1 MTLSSWAQRRRRG
14 FTLIELLVVIAII
27 AVLIGLLLPAV
38 QKVRETANRMKC
50 ANNLKQLGLAL
61 HNYHDTNQCFPPARL
76 KTAPAAG
83 QPAVDYHGWITYIL
97 PMIEQDN
104 LARQYRFDLP
114 YKDPINVPVGV
125 LHLTL
130 LTCPT
135 APNDRDFTS
144 GAMTDY
150 SSTNIFITGGVVDN
164 YSDYGNVQGAYH
176 NQGVLKVVTPAT
188 IAGDTRGN
196 KIADVRDG
204 TSNTIMVAECGGR
217 EQHWLNGA
225 LDTTVFTTGNWTG
238 RWINPNNHMEIR
250 GFSLATMTQGWP
262 PASPTPP
269 CAVNCTNAREIYSF
283 HNGGANTVF
292 ADGSVHFLKSTAD
305 LRVVR
310 ALVTIHSGEVPPTDV
325 Y

>member
-1 MTLSSWAQRRRRG
+1 MILSSWAPRRRG

-38 QKVRETANRMKC
+38 QKVRESANRMKC

-61 HNYHDTNQCFPPARL
+61 HNYHDTNQCFPPGRL
-76 KTAPAAG
+76 KTAPAPG
-83 QPAVDYHGWITYIL
+83 QTAVDYHGWITYIL

-150 SSTNIFITGGVVDN
+150 SSTNIFISGTVPDD
-164 YSDYGNVQGAYH
+164 YSDYNNQKGAYH
-176 NQGVLKVVTPAT
+176 NQGVLRVVTPAT
-188 IAGDTRGN
+188 LAGDSSGC
-196 KIADVRDG
+196 KMAEIRDG
-204 TSNTIMVAECGGR
+204 TSNTTMVAECGGR
-217 EQHWLNGA
+217 EQHWLNGQ
-225 LDTTVFTTGNWTG
+225 LDAANLFTTGNWTG

-250 GFSLATMTQGWP
+250 GFDLSTYTQGW
-262 PASPTPP
+262 TPGKPQP
-269 CAVNCTNAREIYSF
+269 CAVNCTNAREVYSF
-283 HNGGANTVF
+283 HSGGANTVF
-292 ADGSVHFLKSTAD
+292 ADGSVHFLKSNID
-305 LRVVR
+305 LRLLR
-310 ALVTIHSGEVPPTDV
+310 ALVTIHSGEVVSLDN
-325 Y
+325 